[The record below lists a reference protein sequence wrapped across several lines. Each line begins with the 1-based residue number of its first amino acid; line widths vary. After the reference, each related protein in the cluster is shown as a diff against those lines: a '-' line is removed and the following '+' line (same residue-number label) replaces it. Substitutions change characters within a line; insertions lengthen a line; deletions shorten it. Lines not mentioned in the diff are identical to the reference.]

1 MQRCMLISQSKDFG
15 GVAHAFG
22 LVLEAKASGQKFV
35 IGSTTQEQRDK
46 LKRALVRFGSSSCQA
61 GMCKSRDADSSP
73 TEWLS
78 PVVLAL

>member
-46 LKRALVRFGSSSCQA
+46 GL
-61 GMCKSRDADSSP
+61 
-73 TEWLS
+73 W
-78 PVVLAL
+78 